1 MHLFIYGSLKKGEY
15 NHKRFNF
22 HKIAQRLGAATTRDL
37 TLYTPDAV
45 PYPIALRNPVP
56 GKVVRGEL
64 YWVDDRTAD
73 GQALL
78 YSLLQ
83 MELDAGY
90 TVAEVTA
97 WHKQAR
103 YIAMTFVFH
112 PAIRL
117 QTDQIPTTTNWKG
130 ENHA

>member
-1 MHLFIYGSLKKGEY
+1 MYLFIYGSLKKGEY
-15 NHKRFNF
+15 NHKRFDF
-22 HKIAQRLGAATTRDL
+22 HKIARRVGAATTRDL

-83 MELDAGY
+83 MELNAGY
-90 TVAEVTA
+90 TIAEVIVRRRDLA
-97 WHKQAR
+97 D
-103 YIAMTFVFH
+103 IAMTFVFH
-112 PAIRL
+112 PAMHL
-117 QTDQIPTTTNWKG
+117 QTDQIPTTSNWRG
-130 ENHA
+130 EKHA

>member
-1 MHLFIYGSLKKGEY
+1 MYLFIYGSLKKGEY
-15 NHKRFNF
+15 NHKRFDF

-90 TVAEVTA
+90 TVTDIVVNR
-97 WHKQAR
+97 QGVNR
-103 YIAMTFVFH
+103 YALTFVFH
-112 PAIRL
+112 PAMRL
-117 QTDQIPTTTNWKG
+117 QTDRIPTTTNWKG
-130 ENHA
+130 